1 MFGNIFKKAGIGSF
15 VGGLFGGS
23 AGAITGGTLG
33 GLFGATDK
41 DKKKKPG
48 PYTGP
53 TIQASTESPA
63 YTQAL
68 EAERRKRAVLAAQD
82 PNYQGSGRTLLGGG
96 TSGGKT
102 LLGQ

>member
-1 MFGNIFKKAGIGSF
+1 M
-15 VGGLFGGS
+15 GLFGG
-23 AGAITGGTLG
+23 GGGIGGMFQKSGSWLG
-33 GLFGATDK
+33 TVLNFKQKRDN
-41 DKKKKPG
+41 DKKKTPVNVTKTFISP
-48 PYTGP
+48 
-53 TIQASTESPA
+53 STESPA